1 MKRSIIPAALVS
13 FVVALLT
20 VVGFSYFST
29 EDEPAR
35 VRVEHV
41 ENNPTRSILYQQN
54 ANGDM
59 VPVDFTQPAA
69 LVKNAVVHIR
79 STQTGPSRRS
89 GPNSQP
95 RAGDPRMEE
104 FFEQFFGPAPRNRQ
118 APQRDQ
124 RGQRGP
130 TRMGTGSGV
139 IISQD
144 GYIVTNNHVID
155 EADDIEVT
163 MNDNRSY
170 KARLIGADPR
180 FDLALLKIDDT
191 DLPTISFVNSDEV
204 KVGEWVLAV
213 GNPFDLTSTV
223 TAGIVS
229 AKGRSINILQEDY
242 SVESF
247 IQTDAA
253 INPGNSGGALVDL
266 NGGLIGINTA
276 IASPTGSYSG
286 YGFAVPANLV
296 SKVVEDLIE
305 YGTVQRGFLGAK
317 INNVNANFA
326 RDNELSVVQGVYVA
340 EIIEGSS
347 AGEAGVE
354 AGDVIVGADGAT
366 IKTSSQ
372 LLERLARK
380 RPGDIVTLLVNRGG
394 TERSFDVTLLNQE
407 GNTDVA
413 TAERANYNPLL
424 GAEVA
429 VASDELLTA
438 LDLDGG
444 VEVKALQPGGKLRS
458 MTNVEEGFVITEVD
472 RRPIRDV
479 EDLEEAL
486 EKARGGVMIAG
497 KYPDSRR
504 MEYYAFGL

>member
-1 MKRSIIPAALVS
+1 MKKSIIPAALVA

-20 VVGFSYFST
+20 VVGFNQFSKN
-29 EDEPAR
+29 EEPGR

-54 ANGDM
+54 ADGDM

-69 LVKNAVVHIR
+69 LVKDAVVHIR
-79 STQTGPSRRS
+79 STQTGPSRRNV
-89 GPNSQP
+89 PNHQGRPS
-95 RAGDPRMEE
+95 DPRMED
-104 FFEQFFGPAPRNRQ
+104 FFEQFFGPAPRGRQ
-118 APQRDQ
+118 PQQ
-124 RGQRGP
+124 RGQQGP

-139 IISQD
+139 IISED

-180 FDLALLKIDDT
+180 FDLALLKIDDS

-266 NGGLIGINTA
+266 EGGLIGINTA

-326 RDNELSVVQGVYVA
+326 RDNDLDVIQGVYVA
-340 EIIEGSS
+340 EIMEGSS

-380 RPGDIVTLLVNRGG
+380 RPGDIVQLLVNRAGR
-394 TERSFDVTLLNQE
+394 ERSFDVTLLNQE

-413 TAERANYNPLL
+413 TTERADYNSML

-429 VASDELLTA
+429 VADNELLEA
-438 LDLDGG
+438 LGLDGG
-444 VEVKALQPGGKLRS
+444 VEVKALQPGGKLRT

-479 EDLEEAL
+479 ADLEEAL